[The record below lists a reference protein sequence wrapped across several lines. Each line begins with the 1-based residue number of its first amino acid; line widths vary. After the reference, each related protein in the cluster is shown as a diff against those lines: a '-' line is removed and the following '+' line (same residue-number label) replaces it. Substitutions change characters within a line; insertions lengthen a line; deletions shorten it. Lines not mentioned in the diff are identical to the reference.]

1 MNLKIKAWLDVG
13 GSTFA
18 LFFVMAVLMAPLP
31 VSLADWGKWAAALVV
46 TSAVVTRQRMLHP
59 PSGPAVNQLETL
71 VATVEPIIA
80 RRFLS
85 NPAMTA
91 LLDRF
96 EAANAAS
103 LDTASMMVAHAVA
116 GHLKTIADNPPPE
129 VVKAMLDAVPAIAA
143 STPVVAPYVEPPA
156 GTPLTAAERASNG
169 LPPLPANDTTT
180 TKESA

>member
-1 MNLKIKAWLDVG
+1 MNPKVKAWIDVG

-31 VSLADWGKWAAALVV
+31 VTLADWGKWAAALVV

-59 PSGPAVNQLETL
+59 PSGPAVQQLETL

-96 EAANAAS
+96 EQANAAS
-103 LDTASMMVAHAVA
+103 LDTASMMVAHSVA
-116 GHLKTIADNPPPE
+116 GHLKTITDNPPPA
-129 VVKAMLDAVPAIAA
+129 VLKAMLDAIPAIAEA
-143 STPVVAPYVEPPA
+143 TPAPPPIPA
-156 GTPLTAAERASNG
+156 TPA
-169 LPPLPANDTTT
+169 PANDTKGTP
-180 TKESA
+180 